1 MSQDPSQAIR
11 NLVLSAPSERTKV
24 SRIREL
30 LPDIEQAQLRGV
42 RLKAIATALRSK
54 GFPDMD
60 IKCLQNLLYQARHN
74 KSLQPENTSI
84 KSTNVIRLS
93 GNNAAENKPASHG
106 SGGIDAERI
115 MQTAAEAAKQYSAS
129 GITLELLRT
138 HQK

>member
-84 KSTNVIRLS
+84 KPTNVIRLS
-93 GNNAAENKPASHG
+93 GNNAAENKPASG

-115 MQTAAEAAKQYSAS
+115 LQTAAEAAKQYSAS